1 MWVDLAT
8 PLTQDRFGALVGV
21 SQAAVAD
28 LVARGVLARGAP
40 GHAWLIAYIG
50 HLRDQASGR
59 LEAAAVADERRRL
72 LAARAAKAELEL
84 AEQRGQLVRAA
95 DVEGATFKA
104 WRTVRDSVVA
114 IPARLAA
121 QLAGESA
128 ASRCGALLDHELRAA
143 LARVSDEVGRGSA
156 GWIAPLSGAL
166 GREIEAWARS
176 ARPDVPQDV
185 EALRVR
191 LARLCDAF
199 ATDRLPNPEDN
210 REELPCPDTVTP

>member
-40 GHAWLIAYIG
+40 GHAWLVAYTG

-95 DVEGATFKA
+95 DVQSATFKV
-104 WRTVRDSVVA
+104 WRGVRDAIVA

-121 QLAGESA
+121 QLAGEPDA
-128 ASRCGALLDHELRAA
+128 GRCGALLDQELRAA
-143 LARVSDEVGRGSA
+143 LARVSDDVGRGSA
-156 GWIAPLSGAL
+156 DWSGALSGAL

-176 ARPDVPQDV
+176 ARPEVPEDVA
-185 EALRVR
+185 ALRERVAAVCR
-191 LARLCDAF
+191 AF
-199 ATDRLPNPEDN
+199 ATGQPATPED
-210 REELPCPDTVTP
+210 EPCIDTANA